1 MKNRLTLS
9 IAVGMILGVIVGY
22 ACHTSISD
30 PVTLKTVAGY
40 FSIVTD
46 IFLRLIKMII
56 APLVFATLV
65 SGLAEMDSGQDVG
78 RIGLR
83 SVGWFICAS
92 LISLSLGLVMA
103 NELEPGAGLHL
114 TERRRNLGFWD
125 RRWTIPD

>member
-56 APLVFATLV
+56 APL
-65 SGLAEMDSGQDVG
+65 
-78 RIGLR
+78 GLR
-83 SVGWFICAS
+83 HARFR
-92 LISLSLGLVMA
+92 
-103 NELEPGAGLHL
+103 PGRDGQRPGRGSYWPAIRWMVHL
-114 TERRRNLGFWD
+114 CV
-125 RRWTIPD
+125 PDIAESW

>member
-1 MKNRLTLS
+1 MKNRLSLS

-56 APLVFATLV
+56 APLVFSTLV
-65 SGLAEMDSGQDVG
+65 SGLADMDSGQDVV

-83 SVGWFICAS
+83 YLCWVIIAVLVSWM
-92 LISLSLGLVMA
+92 LG
-103 NELEPGAGLHL
+103 
-114 TERRRNLGFWD
+114 
-125 RRWTIPD
+125 